1 MRRTI
6 FLGVVCL
13 ICVFLGVAATHFR
26 EQGVTLVCE
35 CAAAERGEQ
44 GDTLSNGGRN

>member
-1 MRRTI
+1 MRRTV

-13 ICVFLGVAATHFR
+13 ICVFLGVAAAHFR

-35 CAAAERGEQ
+35 SAAAERREQ

>member
-6 FLGVVCL
+6 FLGLVCL
-13 ICVFLGVAATHFR
+13 ICVFLGVAAAHFR
-26 EQGVTLVCE
+26 ERGVTLVCE
-35 CAAAERGEQ
+35 STAAERGEQ